1 MNILEEINRM
11 REIIGLDNKTIIT
24 EQVWVNLFRTSA
36 DDAVRASKGVI
47 NVTDDVINSARTLAP
62 SGRRALVSST
72 NGMVGNIAKAYGD
85 DVARDYV
92 AIAKKISNNPTRF
105 PEYFNKNGKFA
116 PAPGQR
122 DAILRKALEK
132 NNYKPGTVPP
142 TAGKAGASA
151 AGKAGTSAAGK
162 AGTRAVGSLTGLGD
176 DVVKEYKLLRDAARQ
191 KGSGPGWT
199 KSGKFNPGQGTRER
213 WIKEA
218 IAKAQ
223 QTNPG
228 KKLSWKQWLAVGAA
242 IGIPASLLYFALQD
256 TGNED
261 VLPEE
266 PPTDEETVYQGGEE
280 TTVEPVT
287 EPWYEGDLCSRDLM
301 RGKKGDDVKDL
312 QIRLNKLYSFNLEE
326 DGLFGPDTKSKVME
340 YQRKNQLEVNGVFD
354 SVNCEKLT
362 SLEGETTSTET
373 QNTPTPVTE
382 PTPVKPEV
390 LATTVND
397 AQLEAEL
404 TNKPEEVIAV
414 EAPENTS
421 QLDMDDVARVEST
434 KKCKEGKEPVL
445 VKMKEK
451 QVNRGGRMIN
461 KTIAIYRCKKLNSI

>member
-1 MNILEEINRM
+1 MSILEEINRM

-24 EQVWVNLFRTSA
+24 EQAWANLFRTSA
-36 DDAVRASKGVI
+36 DDAVRAARGTV
-47 NVTDDVINSARTLAP
+47 NVTDDIINSARTLAP

-72 NGMVGNIAKAYGD
+72 QGMIGNIAKAYGD
-85 DVARDYV
+85 DVAKEYV
-92 AIAKKISNNPTRF
+92 RIAKQLSGKQSQFPQYFQNGRF
-105 PEYFNKNGKFA
+105 SPSL
-116 PAPGQR
+116 GQR
-122 DAILRKALEK
+122 DAILRRAISNK
-132 NNYKPGTVPP
+132 NYTAGTIPS
-142 TAGKAGASA
+142 TAGKAGA
-151 AGKAGTSAAGK
+151 SAAGK

-176 DVVKEYKLLRDAARQ
+176 DVVKQYKLLRDAAKQ

-199 KSGKFNPGQGTRER
+199 KSGKFNPGEGTRER

-256 TGNED
+256 TGNGD

-340 YQRKNQLEVNGVFD
+340 YQRKNQLEVNGIFD

-434 KKCKEGKEPVL
+434 KKCKEGKQPVL

-461 KTIAIYRCKKLNSI
+461 KTIAVYRCKKLNSI